1 VLIGVA
7 GLCHAVGDDE
17 AAARY
22 VGAADAARETV
33 TATWL
38 FPDASAE
45 WNLLR
50 SQIRAALGEA
60 RFDAAHANGRV
71 AGAQALAE
79 QAIAMLAGLGVDREA

>member
-1 VLIGVA
+1 MGVA
-7 GLCHAVGDDE
+7 GLCQVLGDNE
-17 AAARY
+17 AAARF

-50 SQIRAALGEA
+50 SQIRASLGEA
-60 RFDAAHANGRV
+60 GFETADAEGRAAGAHAM
-71 AGAQALAE
+71 AE
-79 QAIAMLAGLGVDREA
+79 QAIVRLAAIGADHDS